1 MAKSTMTTSIMGRR
15 MSAPFLSKKV
25 EPSQLP
31 AILKAAAA
39 SPSGMSTAPLTRNT
53 ARAATLV
60 ARLIALVVPGGRA
73 HVLVGHGS
81 EQ

>member
-1 MAKSTMTTSIMGRR
+1 

-31 AILKAAAA
+31 AMLKAAAA

-60 ARLIALVVPGGRA
+60 ARLIALVVPAAVRTSWWATAASSNMRMVPVPGP
-73 HVLVGHGS
+73 
-81 EQ
+81 